1 MKPASQSAIA
11 SVPEPG
17 AHLITP
23 RRGYTHHGIYV
34 GEGKVVHYAGLS
46 LGLHVG
52 PVEEIS
58 LDEFAGGHG
67 WSAIDSPAWFG
78 RAEIVRR
85 ARSRIGENRY
95 RLVSNNCEHFCQ
107 WSRSGRAYSEQVERW
122 MSCLNWLA
130 SLRAWVGTR
139 TARPIAL
146 TAFIRTR

>member
-11 SVPEPG
+11 SAPEPG

-34 GEGKVVHYAGLS
+34 GEGKVVHY
-46 LGLHVG
+46 
-52 PVEEIS
+52 
-58 LDEFAGGHG
+58 
-67 WSAIDSPAWFG
+67 AIDSPAWFG